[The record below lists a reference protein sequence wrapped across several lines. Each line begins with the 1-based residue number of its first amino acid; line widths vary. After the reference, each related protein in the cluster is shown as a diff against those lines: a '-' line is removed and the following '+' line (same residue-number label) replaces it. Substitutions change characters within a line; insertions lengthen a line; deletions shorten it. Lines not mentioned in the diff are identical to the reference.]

1 MNLVRSLSPSFSM
14 SLAGTVLCV
23 LVVTTPT
30 YGQTQATAKAA
41 DSPPQWAYPENNSN
55 YKPPVDDGKPVRV
68 PNSTAGYTWT
78 QLRTRFIAPIWH
90 PEDHGPLPDIVA
102 KGRDPNV
109 FACGFCHRADGPG
122 GPENADLAGLPKS
135 YFIQQMAEYK
145 RGARVTSVS
154 SRLPPALM
162 IGLSKPITDAEV
174 EAAAAYFS
182 ALKPRKRIKVV
193 ESDMVPKSYIAG
205 LVWAA
210 TENGEREPLGQRIL
224 EIPDDLIQFES
235 RDPRSTFTAYVPV
248 DSLAKGEAL
257 VNKGGPGKTFQ
268 CAPCH
273 GPDLKGLGPLP
284 SIVGRSPSYMFRQ
297 LYDFAHGARTG
308 EWSPLMAQVVS
319 NLDQNDMLAIVAY
332 LASLDP

>member
-1 MNLVRSLSPSFSM
+1 M

-30 YGQTQATAKAA
+30 YGQPQAAAKAA

-78 QLRTRFIAPIWH
+78 QLRTRFIAPVWH

-257 VNKGGPGKTFQ
+257 VNKGGRERRSNVPRAMVRTSRGSVLCRASSAARQATCFASSTTSRMARGPASG
-268 CAPCH
+268 AP
-273 GPDLKGLGPLP
+273 
-284 SIVGRSPSYMFRQ
+284 
-297 LYDFAHGARTG
+297 
-308 EWSPLMAQVVS
+308 
-319 NLDQNDMLAIVAY
+319 
-332 LASLDP
+332 

>member
-1 MNLVRSLSPSFSM
+1 MRIPGALCAIVFGCAL
-14 SLAGTVLCV
+14 LA
-23 LVVTTPT
+23 PA
-30 YGQTQATAKAA
+30 ATLAA
-41 DSPPQWAYPENNSN
+41 DGPPAWAYPRNNPD
-55 YKPPVDDGKPVRV
+55 YKPPIDDGKPVRV
-68 PNSTAGYTWT
+68 PDSSASYTWS
-78 QLRTRFIAPIWH
+78 QLRDRFIAPIWH
-90 PEDHGPLPDIVA
+90 PDDHRVMPDVVGG
-102 KGRDPNV
+102 GRKPSV
-109 FACGFCHRADGPG
+109 FAFGFCHRPTGPG

-135 YFIQQMAEYK
+135 YIIQQMTDY
-145 RGARVTSVS
+145 RNGARTTAAPE
-154 SRLPPALM
+154 RGPPKLM
-162 IGLSKPITDAEV
+162 IELSKSITDAEID
-174 EAAAAYFS
+174 AAAGYFS
-182 ALKPRKRIKVV
+182 ALQPRKRIKVV

-248 DSLAKGEAL
+248 GSLAKGEAL

-284 SIVGRSPSYMFRQ
+284 SIVARSPSYMFRQ

>member
-1 MNLVRSLSPSFSM
+1 MDRPRARPEPPTPHRSGPIRRTIPTTSSRSTTANLCAYRTARPAIPGRSSGPASSRR
-14 SLAGTVLCV
+14 SGT
-23 LVVTTPT
+23 
-30 YGQTQATAKAA
+30 
-41 DSPPQWAYPENNSN
+41 
-55 YKPPVDDGKPVRV
+55 R
-68 PNSTAGYTWT
+68 
-78 QLRTRFIAPIWH
+78 RTMGH
-90 PEDHGPLPDIVA
+90 SDIVA

-135 YFIQQMAEYK
+135 YFIQQMADYK
-145 RGARVTSVS
+145 RGTRVTSVS
-154 SRLPPALM
+154 SRSPPSLM
-162 IGLSKPITDAEV
+162 IGLSKPITDAEA

-182 ALKPRKRIKVV
+182 GLRPRKRIKVV

-257 VNKGGPGKTFQ
+257 VNKGGPGKTLQ